1 MERRLA
7 GLFLVALSIGTGAC
21 LVVDTDDVGGG
32 TISDGGSTPIGGS
45 TSEGGSVGNGGAPP
59 AECDSNPDCPV
70 PEFECTDACYDTA
83 ADQCFEQFSAEGS
96 LCSAGICDSEGF
108 CVECLNDNDCAAT
121 GGTCDTTS
129 GTCIDETATGVCAD
143 SFCSGLPANND
154 CAACLISENQNACSA
169 EWSACAGTGTQS
181 GCTTCNE
188 AITMGE
194 NQGFCAGSQVILQ
207 DYVDCICSAAA
218 CLD

>member
-7 GLFLVALSIGTGAC
+7 GLFLVALAIGTGAC
-21 LVVDTDDVGGG
+21 LVVDSDDVGGG
-32 TISDGGSTPIGGS
+32 ISDGGSPSTGGS
-45 TSEGGSVGNGGAPP
+45 VSDGGSVGNGGAPACVVP
-59 AECDSNPDCPV
+59 EDCPE
-70 PEFECTDACYDTA
+70 PEFECTELSCDAEVCGEFY
-83 ADQCFEQFSAEGS
+83 SAPGTF
-96 LCSAGICDSEGF
+96 CSAGICDSEGF
-108 CVECLNDNDCAAT
+108 CVECIDDNDCVAS
-121 GGTCDTTS
+121 GGTCDTVS

-143 SFCSGLPANND
+143 SFCSGLPADND
-154 CAACLISENQNACSA
+154 CAACLISENQDACSA
-169 EWSACAGTGTQS
+169 EWNACAGTGAQS